1 MMEQKPKKKKKKKFT
16 CLSGINAEEFMYF
29 LMLSQV
35 N

>member
-1 MMEQKPKKKKKKKFT
+1 MMEQKPKKKKKKLT
-16 CLSGINAEEFMYF
+16 CLSGVNAEEFMYF